1 MLLWLQNIVLHSCN
15 NENTSFRQGVTM
27 LSKLAMNSWVRVTL
41 LQNRLTG
48 AREMAQWLGVL
59 DALTEELV

>member
-1 MLLWLQNIVLHSCN
+1 
-15 NENTSFRQGVTM
+15 M